1 MIGPVSETGKTMLA
15 SLQGAMSRGMPVDQ
29 AITYVK
35 SMAQQGVAPLVD
47 LYSLL
52 KQFERLKQPPV
63 QTAQGG
69 NLKEQLNNL
78 EAGIV
83 AGQRS
88 MSPLGIPMG
97 RGLGG
102 LNAGRME
109 NPQFAGGGIVVF
121 DEGGQA
127 KSITPEFYTVTTL
140 PKTYEELAR
149 EKMRRAQEISTPEGR
164 AAYLRRQ
171 DEEDKALGLGQYKES
186 LKLSEERA
194 KRLREQ
200 ADLSPEELAALDREA
215 YYAELA
221 GTKEPDFL
229 SALGAAQKNR
239 VERKRASRKESAAA
253 REKADLEAIARAE
266 AREALK
272 AGDIAKY
279 KEEKKKAEDLSDT
292 TVKDF
297 VTAQADREKADRAAK
312 NAQELAK
319 IQKGKGTAEYDLVEK
334 LATTPRFLENGEPN
348 PEYGD
353 LAQRLRDIRAG
364 RRGAGSRIDIKF
376 YQDQFKAA
384 EKALRDATTNHS
396 YSGSAETL
404 AALQKAQAEYNRASQ
419 AYQTAALGEDFAPPR
434 AATAPTVGA
443 TDFSQMSDEE
453 LLAEMQRSGIGF

>member
-69 NLKEQLNNL
+69 NLKEQLNSL
-78 EAGIV
+78 ETGIV

-109 NPQFAGGGIVVF
+109 NPQGFNMGGIVAF

-127 KSITPEFYTVTTL
+127 KSITPELYTV

-149 EKMRRAQEISTPEGR
+149 KAMREAEEIKSVEGR
-164 AAYLRRQ
+164 AAYLKRKE
-171 DEEDKALGLGQYKES
+171 EEDKALGLGQYKES
-186 LKLSEERA
+186 LKLREERA
-194 KRLREQ
+194 KRLGEK
-200 ADLSPEELAALDREA
+200 AKLLPEELAALDEEA
-215 YYAELA
+215 FWGDVATADPRL
-221 GTKEPDFL
+221 DL
-229 SALGAAQKNR
+229 IGAMAASKGKAT
-239 VERKRASRKESAAA
+239 ERKRTRKEKVSAAE
-253 REKADLEAIARAE
+253 EKADLEAIARQE

-272 AGDIAKY
+272 EGDIAKY
-279 KEEKKKAEDLSDT
+279 NEKIEEAKTISEAS
-292 TVKDF
+292 VKDY
-297 VTAQADREKADRAAK
+297 VTAEENIEKAKVAAK
-312 NAQELAK
+312 NAQKLAR
-319 IQKGKGTAEYDLVEK
+319 IQKGEGTPEYDLVQK

-353 LAQRLRDIRAG
+353 IAQRLRDIRVG
-364 RRGAGSRIDIKF
+364 RRGSGSRIDIKF
-376 YQDQFKAA
+376 LQDQFRAA

-396 YSGSAETL
+396 FSGSAETL
-404 AALQKAQAEYNRASQ
+404 AALQKAQAEYDRASQ
-419 AYQTAALGEDFAPPR
+419 AYQAAALGEDFAPPR
-434 AATAPTVGA
+434 ATTAPVAGA
-443 TDFSQMSDEE
+443 TDPSQMSDEE
-453 LLAEMQRSGIGF
+453 LLAALGS